1 MPFQGNDD
9 VMRELNQAAADL
21 KMNQPELE
29 TELMK
34 EIGAYVAQGY
44 FYSKPVPEAEFEAK
58 LAADFPDNI

>member
-1 MPFQGNDD
+1 
-9 VMRELNQAAADL
+9 MREVNQAAADL

-58 LAADFPDNI
+58 LAADFPDTI